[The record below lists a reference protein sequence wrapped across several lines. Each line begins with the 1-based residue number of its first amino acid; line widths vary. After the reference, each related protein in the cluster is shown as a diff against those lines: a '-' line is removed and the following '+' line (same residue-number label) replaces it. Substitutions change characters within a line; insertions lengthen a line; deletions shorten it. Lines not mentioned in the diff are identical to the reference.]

1 MIGPLLLA
9 VSWLLLRLQ
18 GRSLSALGFD
28 KPCAR
33 SLEFLAGFV
42 LAALVVTVQQLGASL
57 ASGVP
62 WQLNPA
68 ADAALLGHSLRWNIN
83 SVLYEE
89 LLFRGYLLWQAIR
102 WLGPRRAV
110 LLDAAAFGM
119 YHWFSYGAFGNPA
132 LMAFV
137 FVYTGAFGLMLAMA
151 FARTRSVAAPIG
163 LHLGWNLTA
172 YLVFSMGP
180 LGPALLL
187 PANGAPKM
195 QTFGLP
201 TFLLDLGL
209 PLLLIIGVC
218 TYLLRRRAAPAAD

>member
-18 GRSLSALGFD
+18 GRGLSALGFD
-28 KPCAR
+28 HPRAR
-33 SLEFLAGFV
+33 ALEFLAGFA
-42 LAALVVTVQQLGASL
+42 LAALVVAVQQLGAAL
-57 ASGVP
+57 VNGVP
-62 WQLNPA
+62 WQVNPA
-68 ADAALLGHSLRWNIN
+68 ADMTLLAHSLRWNVN

-110 LLDAAAFGM
+110 LLDAAAFGI
-119 YHWFSYGAFGNPA
+119 YHWFSFGAFGNPV

-137 FVYTGAFGLMLAMA
+137 FVYTGAFGLMFALA
-151 FARTRSVAAPIG
+151 FARTQSVAAPIG

-187 PANGAPKM
+187 PANGAPRM

-218 TYLLRRRAAPAAD
+218 TYLLRRRVAPTAD

>member
-110 LLDAAAFGM
+110 LLDAAAFGI

-151 FARTRSVAAPIG
+151 FAHTRSLAAPIG

-187 PANGAPKM
+187 PANGAPRM